1 MENRLKY
8 FAKNTTIFAIG
19 QMGTKLINFLLV
31 PLYTRILT
39 TEEYGTV
46 DLIFT
51 IASVIVP
58 FIMFSIGEAIMRYTM
73 DKDTEINDILSI
85 SYCVVIFGILISVI
99 IIFVSD
105 RIVLLQG
112 YGVYIYFYVIF
123 SAASEVFTGFL
134 RGSEKLGMF
143 VGCNLLRT
151 VLVGSL
157 NIIFLVCLHMGIE
170 GYLWAY
176 VIAEFVTMLAAFF
189 CGKIYRGIFH
199 FSIKPKLAK
208 EMIKFSFAVIPNSML
223 WWIINSSD
231 RIMVTAIVSVTAN
244 GILAVSYKLPSI
256 MNMINTILMQAW
268 KYSAIHEKDSH
279 DVNEFSNHILSRFLQ
294 AIVLISAFMIINI
307 KWITVFLYE
316 EEYAKAWL
324 PSVFLLV
331 GFVFMGLGTFIGTIY
346 YVQKNMIGN
355 MLSAMA
361 GAVVNI
367 ILNAILIPVMDAAGA
382 TLAACICYLVIMIY
396 RYIDTKKYQKLNL
409 FSRDNNLK
417 ILLLLI
423 VLLGSILNSKL
434 GILIETIG
442 FVLLILSCRKF
453 ILYCYNIGLHLTRI
467 KK

>member
-1 MENRLKY
+1 MGNRLKY

-19 QMGTKLINFLLV
+19 QMGTKFINFLLV

-58 FIMFSIGEAIMRYTM
+58 FVMFSIGEAVMRYAM
-73 DKDTEINDILSI
+73 DKDAKINDILSI
-85 SYCVVIFGILISVI
+85 SYCAVVFGVLISVI

-105 RIVLLQG
+105 KIILLKG
-112 YGVYIYFYVIF
+112 YGIYIYLYVVF

-134 RGSEKLGMF
+134 RGREKLELY

-157 NIIFLVCLHMGIE
+157 NILFLVFLHRGVE
-170 GYLWAY
+170 GYLLAY
-176 VIAEFVTMLAAFF
+176 VIAEFATMFTAFF
-189 CGKIYRGIFH
+189 CGKFYKGFFY

-231 RIMVTAIVSVTAN
+231 RVMITAMVNVTAN

-268 KYSAIHEKDSH
+268 KYSAIHEKDSS
-279 DVNEFSNHILSRFLQ
+279 DVDEFSNNILDKFLQ
-294 AIVLISAFMIINI
+294 AIVLISAFIIVNI
-307 KWITVFLYE
+307 KWITIFLYE
-316 EEYAKAWL
+316 EKYAEAWL
-324 PSVFLLV
+324 PSVFLLT
-331 GFVFMGLGTFIGTIY
+331 GFVFMGLSTFIGTIY
-346 YVQKNMIGN
+346 YVQKNMVGN

-361 GAVVNI
+361 GAVINI
-367 ILNAILIPVMDAAGA
+367 IFNAMLIPVMGAAGA
-382 TLAACICYLVIMIY
+382 ALAACICYLVIMLY
-396 RYIDTKKYQKLNL
+396 RYIDTKKYQRLNL
-409 FSRDNNLK
+409 FSKNNRLK

-423 VLLGSILNSKL
+423 VLLGNILNSKL
-434 GILIETIG
+434 GTLIEIIG
-442 FVLLILSCRKF
+442 FVSLILSCREF
-453 ILYCYNIGLHLTRI
+453 ILYCYNIGLHLIRT